1 MRIYFKDD
9 ECDAPD
15 GEVID
20 CPDCG
25 EPATYNDGGITCS
38 NDDCPSNQ

>member
-9 ECDAPD
+9 EPECDAPD
-15 GEVID
+15 GEPID

-25 EPATYNDGGITCS
+25 GPATYNDGGV
-38 NDDCPSNQ
+38 DCPTCGNK